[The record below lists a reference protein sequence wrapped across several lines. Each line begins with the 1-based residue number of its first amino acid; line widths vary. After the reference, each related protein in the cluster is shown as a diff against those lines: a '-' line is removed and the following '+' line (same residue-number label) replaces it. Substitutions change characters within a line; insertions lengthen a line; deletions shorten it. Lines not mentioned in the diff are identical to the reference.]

1 MYLFINKYRKVWT
14 WSMKAL
20 KPGPGQKIGTESQ
33 TGGHTDTQTDIHR
46 TRYRLAPQVKRNQ
59 PDEG

>member
-1 MYLFINKYRKVWT
+1 MHKYRKVWT

-33 TGGHTDTQTDIHR
+33 AGGQTDTLTDRHIHR